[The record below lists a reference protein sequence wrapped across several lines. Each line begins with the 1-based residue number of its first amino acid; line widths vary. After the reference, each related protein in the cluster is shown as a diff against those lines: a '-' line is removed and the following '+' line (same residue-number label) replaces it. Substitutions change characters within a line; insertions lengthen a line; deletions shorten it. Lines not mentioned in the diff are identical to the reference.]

1 MNARTALRSYARQ
14 ESTAQ
19 VEGESPE
26 KLIVLLLQKGCVLLK
41 QAQHSLAAD
50 DLAVFHEST
59 THCMQ
64 ILVALRGLLDFEKG
78 GEVAIQL
85 ATTYDAITSSL
96 FKAKRERSSIQLN
109 KLHAALSELLDGWTS
124 IV

>member
-1 MNARTALRSYARQ
+1 MNARAALRDYARN

-26 KLIVLLLQKGCVLLK
+26 KLIVLLLQKGCVLLT
-41 QAQHSLAAD
+41 QAQHSLEID
-50 DLAVFHEST
+50 DMEAFHEST

-78 GEVAIQL
+78 GEVATQL

-96 FKAKRERSSIQLN
+96 FKAKRERSKIQLK
-109 KLHAALSELLDGWTS
+109 KLHAALSELLEGWTS
-124 IV
+124 II